1 MKDVSPEDKGLS
13 AKGTLPPQG
22 ALPAQSALPEKGAS
36 PQKGAPSDE
45 STSQEKSV
53 LTGKSAPLS
62 RLGDFAYSLGSFSS
76 SILGQTVSAF
86 AIFYYV
92 DVLKVPAE
100 TVSLIMVAYGIW
112 NAVNDP
118 LFGHISDR
126 TRTKW
131 GRRIPYILFLT
142 LPLCVAFALL
152 WMPPFPEGHGSL
164 ALYYFA
170 VIFLFDGFFTI
181 VVLNWTALYPEMY
194 PSLEARARVSALRQI
209 LGIFG
214 LILGV
219 ALPPILAKTIGW
231 KLMGLLFG
239 ALAAVTMYASLIGAR
254 ERPESSD
261 AQGLG
266 MMDAL
271 KATYINK
278 SFIFYLIPAMLIQY
292 TFTALQAAIPFYAK
306 YVLGADEFQTSLLL
320 GALFVMAIPFAYIW
334 GRIIAKL
341 GPKQSLIRSC
351 TLYALG
357 LVPFFLSQTFLHGVL
372 TCLFLSFGLAGIM
385 VLLDI
390 FIADVTDEDEVKTG
404 LRREGMYFGVNGF
417 MIRLGISLNAVILG
431 NVLVKT
437 GYDANLAVQPDSALL
452 GLRFLMSFVPIVA
465 VVLAILVLRGYPL
478 DGGRLT
484 EIKSKLADMHA
495 SKPDR

>member
-1 MKDVSPEDKGLS
+1 MKNASPERNVVPEKS
-13 AKGTLPPQG
+13 ATQERSTLPG
-22 ALPAQSALPEKGAS
+22 KNVLPKRD
-36 PQKGAPSDE
+36 APSR
-45 STSQEKSV
+45 K
-53 LTGKSAPLS
+53 
-62 RLGDFAYSLGSFSS
+62 LGDFAYSLGNFSS
-76 SILGQTVSAF
+76 SVLGQTVSAF

-92 DVLKVPAE
+92 DILRVPAE
-100 TVSLIMVAYGIW
+100 TISLIMVAYGFW

-142 LPLCVAFALL
+142 LPLCVAFAFL

-164 ALYYFA
+164 ALYYA
-170 VIFLFDGFFTI
+170 VMIFLFDGLFTI

-194 PSLEARARVSALRQI
+194 PDLEARARVSALRQI

-231 KLMGLLFG
+231 KAMGILFG
-239 ALAAVTMYASLIGAR
+239 VLAAATMYASLYGAK
-254 ERPESSD
+254 ERRDPSD
-261 AQGLG
+261 VPGLG
-266 MMDAL
+266 IIEAL

-278 SFIFYLIPAMLIQY
+278 SFMMYLIPAMLIQY
-292 TFTALQAAIPFYAK
+292 TFTALQAAIPFYSK

-320 GALFVMAIPFAYIW
+320 GTLFVMAIPFAYIW
-334 GRIIAKL
+334 GRIISKL
-341 GPKQSLIRSC
+341 GPKKSAIRAC
-351 TLYALG
+351 ELFALG
-357 LVPFFLSQTFLHGVL
+357 LVPFFLAQTYLHGVL

-404 LRREGMYFGVNGF
+404 VRREGMYFGVNGF

-431 NVLVKT
+431 NVLVRT
-437 GYDANLAVQPDSALL
+437 GYDPNLAAQPDTALL
-452 GLRFLMSFVPIVA
+452 GFRFLMSFIPVA
-465 VVLAILVLRGYPL
+465 AIVLATLVVRGYPL
-478 DGGRLT
+478 DGERLT
-484 EIKSKLADMHA
+484 EVKRKLAEMRA
-495 SKPDR
+495 VKLDR